1 MTIYD
6 ILRKYNDSELEKIV
20 LDYAGDISEF
30 ESLYD
35 VPEEIQDEEARSTLK
50 NGTLK
55 ITV

>member
-1 MTIYD
+1 MIIYE

-20 LDYAGDISEF
+20 LNYDGDVAEF
-30 ESLYD
+30 ESLHD

-50 NGTLK
+50 NGVLK

>member
-20 LDYAGDISEF
+20 LNYEGDISEY
-30 ESLYD
+30 ESLHD
-35 VPEEIQDEEARSTLK
+35 VPKEIQDEEARSTLK
-50 NGTLK
+50 NGVLK

>member
-30 ESLYD
+30 ESLHD
-35 VPEEIQDEEARSTLK
+35 VPEEIQDEEAKATLK
-50 NGTLK
+50 NGVLK